1 VLGRDALKLSP
12 GFLKADAHMAELRG
26 SDHVRL
32 EKQHKPDISA
42 LPQGV
47 ETLRLQSDFGN

>member
-12 GFLKADAHMAELRG
+12 GILKADAHMAELRG